1 MVPDSDIA
9 EKFKL
14 GPNKVKYLA
23 NFDTKD
29 VKDLLFESI
38 KKKSDCYIAF
48 FDEDLN
54 KVTQNCEMYLLL
66 HYFDPSDD
74 RVEVRFYDSCFLGYA
89 AHSNLMQ
96 QFSDATKYLNTI
108 CSKFKWMLLMF
119 V

>member
-66 HYFDPSDD
+66 NYF
-74 RVEVRFYDSCFLGYA
+74 
-89 AHSNLMQ
+89 
-96 QFSDATKYLNTI
+96 
-108 CSKFKWMLLMF
+108 
-119 V
+119 